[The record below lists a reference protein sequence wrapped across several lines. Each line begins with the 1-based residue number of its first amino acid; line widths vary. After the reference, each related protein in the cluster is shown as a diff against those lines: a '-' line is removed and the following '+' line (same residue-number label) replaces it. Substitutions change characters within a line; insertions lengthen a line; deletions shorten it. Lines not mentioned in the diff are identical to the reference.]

1 MAQRQLVLACLIWAA
16 VPLRLSGS
24 CPRPGSPCE
33 ELTKADRVFIAE
45 VLEATS
51 ANRTDEQ
58 GKPYPDGITSYRF
71 NVVESFK
78 GIDAGEF
85 RAQFYFGLEL
95 DGFQPGRRYLIFA
108 KRAGTGIY
116 KSGCSLT
123 REITKTSEAEWLP
136 STREELAVC
145 LKRPKHARRR

>member
-33 ELTKADRVFIAE
+33 EL
-45 VLEATS
+45 
-51 ANRTDEQ
+51 
-58 GKPYPDGITSYRF
+58 

-108 KRAGTGIY
+108 KRAVHGN
-116 KSGCSLT
+116 L
-123 REITKTSEAEWLP
+123 
-136 STREELAVC
+136 
-145 LKRPKHARRR
+145 